1 MPEIRATDSTQVLS
15 AVMPITRHVP
25 AVDHPEGQPV
35 ESEAK
40 VELNAISSKEGEY
53 RYGEP
58 HFTTSSGVALTEGE
72 KRALLEKIG
81 LTAPVNVDV
90 PFVYQEEE
98 TLHCTMGNWKENLQ
112 PDTYAFQWQRDGENV
127 DNVTSHYPLIE
138 EDNGHIFACQVTA
151 VNVIGPTSIMSNE
164 IEIPGGTGLERVAK
178 EEEESPP
185 TQEHVWNSPTE
196 DETPPEEDNGGKH
209 RRRRR

>member
-40 VELNAISSKEGEY
+40 VELNAISSSSGEY
-53 RYGEP
+53 RYGQP

-72 KRALLEKIG
+72 KLALLEKIG

-90 PFVYQEEE
+90 PSVYQEGE
-98 TLHCTMGNWKENLQ
+98 TLHCTMGNWEERLQ
-112 PDTYAFQWQRDGENV
+112 PDTYLYQWQKDGENV
-127 DNVTSHYPLIE
+127 DNGTPHYPLTE

-151 VNVIGPTSIMSNE
+151 HNVIGSTSIMSNE

-178 EEEESPP
+178 EEEPG
-185 TQEHVWNSPTE
+185 HVWDSSTE